1 MEYSCEARRENLRRN
16 KSKSSNYSGKF
27 LSLPSEIV
35 ALRYLRTPLVTL
47 PLKTRSYSYSQLG
60 GDKRN
65 LDPPLPPSHGSF
77 VNDYNI
83 CHGQQRTS
91 AKTSTL
97 SQFFR
102 SGVKLEYQGLLTF
115 RIQYKV
121 FKGGRKFIPARPE
134 VNFSRQL
141 H

>member
-1 MEYSCEARRENLRRN
+1 MEYSYEARRENLRN

-35 ALRYLRTPLVTL
+35 ALRYLRSPLVTL

-60 GDKRN
+60 GIN
-65 LDPPLPPSHGSF
+65 GTSTLPPSHGSF
-77 VNDYNI
+77 VNDCNI
-83 CHGQQRTS
+83 CHGQQRTPV
-91 AKTSTL
+91 KTSTL
-97 SQFFR
+97 SHFFR
-102 SGVKLEYQGLLTF
+102 SGVKSEYQGLLTF
-115 RIQYKV
+115 RVQYKV

>member
-1 MEYSCEARRENLRRN
+1 MEYSYEARRENLRRN

-35 ALRYLRTPLVTL
+35 ALRYLRSPLVTL

-77 VNDYNI
+77 VNDCNI
-83 CHGQQRTS
+83 CHGQQRTP

-102 SGVKLEYQGLLTF
+102 SGVKSEYQGLLTF

-134 VNFSRQL
+134 LNFSRQL